1 MERWLSWSKA
11 HDWKSCVPYKGTEG
25 SNPSLSAKK
34 QYPNGYCFVRICKK
48 PSPHGAGS
56 RQRAIPK
63 RDNLLYNILMCR
75 IWVLQTGKN
84 QAGGRR
90 ANKKAA
96 GKKEKDKMM
105 LSNYGLSIVLVGLG
119 LLMVGITASGSSAPG
134 IKRVLYL
141 LGWAAAIVGVC
152 VAMCRFFESA
162 ILLMFLIG
170 MPVLIFA
177 LGFGLMGLRDYLR
190 FSHPSQGVYL
200 EMGNIKLNRR
210 GERRAHP
217 IFRYTIHDKTY
228 QKESNDDYPV
238 EWIEQNLQPEQSY
251 PVWVDYNGPKGDVR
265 LNRRFGM
272 GPAVLM
278 LLFSAGIAVAIFLAM
293 QNLFQSAM

>member
-1 MERWLSWSKA
+1 MRDLGSANRKESGWRKA
-11 HDWKSCVPYKGTEG
+11 GKQKSCRQKGEG
-25 SNPSLSAKK
+25 QDDVIKLWTQYRAGWLGIADGGHHRIGQLGSGNQEGGLSA
-34 QYPNGYCFVRICKK
+34 
-48 PSPHGAGS
+48 
-56 RQRAIPK
+56 
-63 RDNLLYNILMCR
+63 
-75 IWVLQTGKN
+75 
-84 QAGGRR
+84 
-90 ANKKAA
+90 
-96 GKKEKDKMM
+96 
-105 LSNYGLSIVLVGLG
+105 GLG
-119 LLMVGITASGSSAPG
+119 
-134 IKRVLYL
+134 
-141 LGWAAAIVGVC
+141 C
-152 VAMCRFFESA
+152 
-162 ILLMFLIG
+162 
-170 MPVLIFA
+170 
-177 LGFGLMGLRDYLR
+177 
-190 FSHPSQGVYL
+190 
-200 EMGNIKLNRR
+200 R

>member
-1 MERWLSWSKA
+1 
-11 HDWKSCVPYKGTEG
+11 
-25 SNPSLSAKK
+25 
-34 QYPNGYCFVRICKK
+34 
-48 PSPHGAGS
+48 
-56 RQRAIPK
+56 
-63 RDNLLYNILMCR
+63 
-75 IWVLQTGKN
+75 
-84 QAGGRR
+84 
-90 ANKKAA
+90 
-96 GKKEKDKMM
+96 MM

-141 LGWAAAIVGVC
+141 LGWASAIVGAC

-200 EMGNIKLNRR
+200 EMGNIKLSRH

-272 GPAVLM
+272 GPAILM